1 MQRSFVWSLVL
12 VFGLLMAA
20 CAPSAAPA
28 AEEAA
33 PTEAPMA
40 EATEAPVEEEAS
52 DEMAAADIVD
62 TAVAAGD
69 FETLVAA
76 VTAAGLVDTLKS
88 EGPFTVFAPADSAFA
103 ALPEGT
109 VEGLLED
116 PEGALTD
123 VLLYHVVPGK
133 VMAADVVGLDGQSVE
148 TVGGGMLEIAIDGD
162 SVLINGIAV
171 AAPDIETSNGVIHV
185 IDGVLIPASD
195 EMAEGEGEMAEEG
208 GDMADIVDTAVA
220 AGDFETLVAAVTAA
234 GLVDTLKSEGPFTV
248 FAPADSAFAALPEGT
263 VEGLLEDPEGALT
276 DVLLYHVVPG
286 KVMAADVVG
295 LDGQSVET
303 VGGGMLEIAIDGDSV
318 LINGIAVAAPDIETS
333 NGVIHVI
340 DGVLIPA
347 SDEMAEGE
355 GEMAEESGDMADI
368 VDTAVAAGDF
378 ETLVAAVTAAGLV
391 DTLKSEG
398 PFTVFAPAD
407 SAFAALPEGTVEGLL
422 EDPEGALTDVLLY
435 HVVPGKVM
443 AADVVG
449 LDGQSVETVGGG
461 MLEIAID
468 GDSVLINGIAVAAP
482 DIETSNGV
490 IHVIDGVLIP

>member
-1 MQRSFVWSLVL
+1 MKRSFVWSLVL

-28 AEEAA
+28 EEAAA
-33 PTEAPMA
+33 PTEEPMA
-40 EATEAPVEEEAS
+40 EATEAPAEEEAS
-52 DEMAAADIVD
+52 DGMVAADIVD

-109 VEGLLED
+109 VEGLLAD

-148 TVGGGMLEIAIDGD
+148 TVGGGMLDIAIDGD
-162 SVLINGIAV
+162 TVLINGIAV

-195 EMAEGEGEMAEEG
+195 EMAEGEGEMMEDH

-234 GLVDTLKSEGPFTV
+234 GLVDTLKGEGPFTV

-276 DVLLYHVVPG
+276 DVLLYHVVAG

-303 VGGGMLEIAIDGDSV
+303 VGGGMLDIAIDGDTV
-318 LINGIAVAAPDIETS
+318 LINGVAVAAPDIETS

-355 GEMAEESGDMADI
+355 GEMMEDHGDMADI

-391 DTLKSEG
+391 DTLKGEG

-435 HVVPGKVM
+435 HVVAGKVM
-443 AADVVG
+443 AADVLG

-461 MLEIAID
+461 MLDITID
-468 GDSVLINGIAVAAP
+468 GETVLINGIPVVAA
-482 DIETSNGV
+482 DVDTSNGV